1 MPTTK
6 SLITVPCDRKCERI
20 MLVRYSPPC
29 GDARRGGCV
38 INKMLRSHRSDAAG
52 VGFLLFSI
60 GKPPRPRDQRRLRD
74 IFLIA
79 RPPLLLLGLRA
90 AALALRGGDAR
101 RGIRSIP
108 ILHTLMSAATK
119 IALRNFIILRR
130 PALPGSLLIRRPVFL
145 AAGSDLL
152 LE

>member
-1 MPTTK
+1 MK
-6 SLITVPCDRKCERI
+6 LTVAAVVEDVNELRWCVIPLLASPQGGVAASSRKCCE
-20 MLVRYSPPC
+20 
-29 GDARRGGCV
+29 ATEA
-38 INKMLRSHRSDAAG
+38 DAAG
-52 VGFLLFSI
+52 VVFLLFSI

-130 PALPGSLLIRRPVFL
+130 PALPGSLLRRCPVFL
-145 AAGSDLL
+145 AAGNDLL

>member
-52 VGFLLFSI
+52 VVFLLFSI

-79 RPPLLLLGLRA
+79 RPPLLAVMQGGECPPFQMIHSSYDRRQFSHLRDRRRSQTAAKIFLLYSR
-90 AALALRGGDAR
+90 RGGLNVED
-101 RGIRSIP
+101 
-108 ILHTLMSAATK
+108 
-119 IALRNFIILRR
+119 
-130 PALPGSLLIRRPVFL
+130 
-145 AAGSDLL
+145 
-152 LE
+152 